1 MITAELLTVFLKKM
15 NNSNDKVKQLHHW
28 LGDFELKNTD
38 EVREILEH
46 FVSDG
51 YVIKHQDNTNYQI
64 SVSGRLF
71 CEYGGYIQ
79 KKIDDELKMEAIK
92 SDLITRKRNDRL
104 LVIAGFLAGLGAV
117 SLVLWEMYK
126 TFCLK
131 K

>member
-1 MITAELLTVFLKKM
+1 MT
-15 NNSNDKVKQLHHW
+15 Q
-28 LGDFELKNTD
+28 
-38 EVREILEH
+38 EI
-46 FVSDG
+46 
-51 YVIKHQDNTNYQI
+51 
-64 SVSGRLF
+64 
-71 CEYGGYIQ
+71 
-79 KKIDDELKMEAIK
+79 KIDDELKMEAIK